1 MTAKGPRLDLRQPT
15 QRTFLQLLLNTLTV
29 SVMNF
34 TVWFAVTFWVYLETK
49 SVFATGMIAGIFLI
63 AIASTGIWFGS
74 LVDHHHKKRVMQAS
88 AATSFVIYAASLALY
103 VVTPDEAFRDPAN
116 PVLWVFIVMVMLGV
130 IAGNLFTIALPTCV
144 TLLIPENVRDRA
156 NGLVG
161 TATGVSFLVTS
172 VISGILVAA
181 AGMLYVL
188 ILAVGVLAL
197 VEVYLALLTVPERRI
212 ITTSEAMGEAAD
224 GAAADATRSDDDA
237 GGTTAA
243 DSMGKGVDVRG
254 TLRIVRGVPGLLAL
268 IFFSCFNNFLGG
280 AFMALMDAYGLSM
293 VSVQAWGLLWGALS
307 VGIIVGGLL
316 VARIGLGS
324 NPVRILLLV
333 NVVMW
338 SVTILF
344 PVRSSIVLLTI
355 GMAIYMLIIP
365 FAEAAEQ
372 TVLQQVVP
380 YERQGRVF
388 GFAQSVEQAA
398 SPLTAFLIGPFTQ
411 FAVIPFMTDGWGA
424 QTIGSWFGTGP
435 DRGIALVFVI
445 IGVIG
450 LVATLL
456 ALSSRYYRDL
466 SAAVRRGSDESNG
479 TAGFAEALPG

>member
-1 MTAKGPRLDLRQPT
+1 M
-15 QRTFLQLLLNTLTV
+15 LLNTLTV

-34 TVWFAVTFWVYLETK
+34 TVWFAVTFWVYLETQ

-74 LVDHHHKKRVMQAS
+74 LVDHHHKKSVMQA
-88 AATSFVIYAASLALY
+88 IYTASLVLY
-103 VVTPDEAFRDPAN
+103 LLTPDETFRDPGSLL
-116 PVLWVFIVMVMLGV
+116 LWVFIVMVMLGV
-130 IAGNLFTIALPTCV
+130 IAGNLFGIALPTCV
-144 TLLIPENVRDRA
+144 TLLIPADVRDRA

-161 TATGVSFLVTS
+161 TSTGVSFLVTS

-181 AGMLYVL
+181 GGMRYVL
-188 ILAVGVLAL
+188 MLAVGVLVL
-197 VEVYLALLTVPERRI
+197 VEVYLALVHLPEPRI
-212 ITTSEAMGEAAD
+212 VTTAEAMGEPAD
-224 GAAADATRSDDDA
+224 GASGDADPAPVVVM
-237 GGTTAA
+237 GT
-243 DSMGKGVDVRG
+243 GVDIRG
-254 TLRIVRGVPGLLAL
+254 TLRIVQGVPGLLAL

-316 VARIGLGS
+316 VARVGLSS

-333 NVVMW
+333 NVVLW

-344 PVRSSIVLLTI
+344 PVRSSIVLLAA
-355 GMAIYMLIIP
+355 GMAIYMLLVP

-398 SPLTAFLIGPFTQ
+398 SPLTAFLIGPITQ

-424 QTIGSWFGTGP
+424 RTIGPWFGTGP

-445 IGVIG
+445 IGIIG

-456 ALSSRYYRDL
+456 ALGSRYYRDL
-466 SAAVRRGSDESNG
+466 SAAVAGGRNEPDDENG
-479 TAGFAEALPG
+479 YAQVAPG